1 MYSLVQALIILG
13 KTEEA
18 QKLKKELEKM
28 MLKTVIAPVLLSK
41 SERLYSKYETEVKSS
56 IDSTKQAIQTIG
68 SQLSGSISGKWSEQ
82 VTEVLEKQS
91 KDYDKLNL

>member
-1 MYSLVQALIILG
+1 MYSLVQALIVLG

-28 MLKTVIAPVLLSK
+28 MLKTVVAPVLLSK

-56 IDSTKQAIQTIG
+56 IASTKQAIHAIG
-68 SQLSGSISGKWSEQ
+68 SQLSEAMSGDWSKQ

-91 KDYDKLNL
+91 QDYDKLT